1 MINTYIFNVCILG
14 LVMSL
19 DNRYKFCK
27 ELYSNYIIYIKRKNR
42 LNTYF
47 IDNKICM
54 MLDIRSYYYLEKYS
68 INYLVLNNLEIIK
81 KREYKNNNYNKYLVI
96 YLINEI
102 GNCLREK
109 AMI

>member
-1 MINTYIFNVCILG
+1 
-14 LVMSL
+14 
-19 DNRYKFCK
+19 
-27 ELYSNYIIYIKRKNR
+27 
-42 LNTYF
+42 
-47 IDNKICM
+47 M

>member
-1 MINTYIFNVCILG
+1 
-14 LVMSL
+14 MSL

-47 IDNKICM
+47 IDKKICM
-54 MLDIRSYYYLEKYS
+54 MLGIRSYCCLKKYN
-68 INYLVLNNLEIIK
+68 INYLVLDNLEIIK
-81 KREYKNNNYNKYLVI
+81 KSEYKNNNYNKYLVI
-96 YLINEI
+96 YLIDEI

>member
-1 MINTYIFNVCILG
+1 MYIT
-14 LVMSL
+14 
-19 DNRYKFCK
+19 
-27 ELYSNYIIYIKRKNR
+27 RKNR

-47 IDNKICM
+47 IDNKRCM

-96 YLINEI
+96 YLIDEI

>member
-1 MINTYIFNVCILG
+1 
-14 LVMSL
+14 MSL

-27 ELYSNYIIYIKRKNR
+27 ELYSNYIIFIKTKNR

-47 IDNKICM
+47 IDHKICM
-54 MLDIRSYYYLEKYS
+54 MLDIKSYCYSEKYS
-68 INYLVLNNLEIIK
+68 INYLVLDNLEIIK

-102 GNCLREK
+102 GNCLKEK
-109 AMI
+109 LIL